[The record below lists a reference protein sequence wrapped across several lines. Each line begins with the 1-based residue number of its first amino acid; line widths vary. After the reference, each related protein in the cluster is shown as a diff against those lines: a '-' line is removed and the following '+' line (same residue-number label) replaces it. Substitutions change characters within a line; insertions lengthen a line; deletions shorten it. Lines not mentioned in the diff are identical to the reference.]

1 MRSRTKRAEPAGDG
15 SWQEQSNE
23 VHRAVES
30 GTGVPETTEPLGEG
44 SMGAETLPRRVSAR
58 IGQFFPAQNIEAVP
72 ETQLIQARPA
82 AERFT
87 SGNALLASVQ

>member
-1 MRSRTKRAEPAGDG
+1 
-15 SWQEQSNE
+15 
-23 VHRAVES
+23 
-30 GTGVPETTEPLGEG
+30 
-44 SMGAETLPRRVSAR
+44 MGAETLPRRVSAR